1 LRDIFFLYTKAD
13 LSTAVPWI
21 ELSLSAGDLNY
32 KFLLI
37 LGVERIYF
45 KKEIMSSIQNDTR
58 SSARSENTRRV
69 VQAFD
74 ALSTDDKLAL
84 LYYVYEKMGDSIT
97 PAAPTAA
104 NPEFAPRL
112 LGEFFDMSDEQQLE
126 IMRSIVNCEDTELSR
141 AYGALTENNQ
151 LLVWYAWAVG
161 MGDTVVD
168 IPNDYQ
174 RTNAIN
180 DTLSQIEGLDF
191 EGQISLLREIVGNM
205 GYSEVKPIPTQ
216 AETGKT
222 PSL

>member
-1 LRDIFFLYTKAD
+1 
-13 LSTAVPWI
+13 
-21 ELSLSAGDLNY
+21 
-32 KFLLI
+32 
-37 LGVERIYF
+37 
-45 KKEIMSSIQNDTR
+45 MSSVQNNTR
-58 SSARSENTRRV
+58 SSVRSENTRRV
-69 VQAFD
+69 VQSFD

-84 LYYVYEKMGDSIT
+84 LYYIYEKMGDSIT

-104 NPEFAPRL
+104 NPELAPRL
-112 LGEFFDMSDEQQLE
+112 LGEFFDMSDEQQLGV
-126 IMRSIVNCEDTELSR
+126 MRAIVNREDTELSR

-191 EGQISLLREIVGNM
+191 EGQISLLREIVGSM